1 MLTMYGI
8 SQCDTIKKAKAWLD
22 AHNIPYQ
29 FHDYKK
35 QGLDPELLDQWL
47 QQLSWEDLLNRRG
60 TTWRKLPEDVRENI
74 NAESARALMLDN
86 QSIIKRPLLADGD
99 KYLLGF
105 SEASYQAHFGK

>member
-1 MLTMYGI
+1 MLPMYGI

-35 QGLDPELLDQWL
+35 QGLEPNQLDQWL

-60 TTWRKLPEDVRENI
+60 TTWRKLPEEVRE
-74 NAESARALMLDN
+74 N
-86 QSIIKRPLLADGD
+86 QSIIKRPLLVDGD
-99 KYLLGF
+99 KFLLGF
-105 SEASYQAHFGK
+105 SDASYQAHFGA